1 MKNVGNKYILEKLS
15 EKERARKAAARMEE
29 FPQSIQ
35 APSSMHPGTTY
46 PVRANLTLRYNPSI
60 GFLCLCGLGGGDT
73 HDIAEPTYK
82 TFNLPTRLSTYLLDI
97 NPTAY
102 KTFNLPTRQNPTV
115 TRLSTYLPDINPT
128 AN

>member
-1 MKNVGNKYILEKLS
+1 M
-15 EKERARKAAARMEE
+15 
-29 FPQSIQ
+29 
-35 APSSMHPGTTY
+35 
-46 PVRANLTLRYNPSI
+46 
-60 GFLCLCGLGGGDT
+60 

-102 KTFNLPTRQNPTV
+102 KTFHLPTNQKPTV
-115 TRLSTYLPDINPT
+115 TRLSTYLQDINPT